1 MDVKEI
7 SKNLSLISKLM
18 EIKGE
23 NGFKIRAFQNVS
35 RKILQIENFEEKV
48 EKKNLSEIKGIGKTI
63 EAVIYDF
70 YENDKSDVLEELKN
84 DIPEGIF
91 DMLGLKGLGAKKIK
105 VLLEKLG
112 ITSVG
117 ELEYACNE
125 NRLLNLKGFG
135 EKSQKNILKSIELF
149 KVREKNLHYPEALNF
164 AKELLKVLNNNA
176 EVIKIA
182 YTGEL
187 RRKCEIVNKLEF
199 VVVLKSLEG
208 VFNSFEYKRFK
219 KEIYDE
225 IVDVLEFKIY
235 NITVFLYVVTM
246 KNFNK
251 ILFLTTGSKVFIKN
265 FLPIKNFHKEGDFFR
280 GKKMIFVPPECRE
293 NHTFKKINNLVNYN
307 DIQGI
312 FHVHSTYSD
321 GVNTLEDIV
330 KYLIEKGYRYLGI
343 SDHSKSAY
351 YANGLKEDD
360 IKRQHEEID
369 QLNEKYFPFKIFKGI
384 ESDILKNGDL
394 DYNENILQLFDF
406 IIASVHSSFN
416 LSEKDMTERIINAV
430 KNPYT
435 TIIGHP
441 TGRLLLYREPYK
453 LNVDLFLEAV
463 AEYGKFIE
471 INSHPYRLDLNW
483 GNCIK
488 AKEMGIKLFIN
499 PDVHNM
505 NGFEHVKYG
514 INVARKAG
522 LSKNDIIN
530 SKNTN
535 EVIKQLAMKNSAENI
550 GCGI

>member
-483 GNCIK
+483 ENCIK

-499 PDVHNM
+499 PDAHNM

-550 GCGI
+550 

>member
-1 MDVKEI
+1 M
-7 SKNLSLISKLM
+7 
-18 EIKGE
+18 
-23 NGFKIRAFQNVS
+23 
-35 RKILQIENFEEKV
+35 
-48 EKKNLSEIKGIGKTI
+48 
-63 EAVIYDF
+63 
-70 YENDKSDVLEELKN
+70 
-84 DIPEGIF
+84 
-91 DMLGLKGLGAKKIK
+91 
-105 VLLEKLG
+105 
-112 ITSVG
+112 
-117 ELEYACNE
+117 
-125 NRLLNLKGFG
+125 
-135 EKSQKNILKSIELF
+135 
-149 KVREKNLHYPEALNF
+149 
-164 AKELLKVLNNNA
+164 
-176 EVIKIA
+176 
-182 YTGEL
+182 
-187 RRKCEIVNKLEF
+187 
-199 VVVLKSLEG
+199 
-208 VFNSFEYKRFK
+208 
-219 KEIYDE
+219 
-225 IVDVLEFKIY
+225 
-235 NITVFLYVVTM
+235 
-246 KNFNK
+246 
-251 ILFLTTGSKVFIKN
+251 
-265 FLPIKNFHKEGDFFR
+265 
-280 GKKMIFVPPECRE
+280 
-293 NHTFKKINNLVNYN
+293 
-307 DIQGI
+307 
-312 FHVHSTYSD
+312 
-321 GVNTLEDIV
+321 EDIV

-499 PDVHNM
+499 PDAHNM